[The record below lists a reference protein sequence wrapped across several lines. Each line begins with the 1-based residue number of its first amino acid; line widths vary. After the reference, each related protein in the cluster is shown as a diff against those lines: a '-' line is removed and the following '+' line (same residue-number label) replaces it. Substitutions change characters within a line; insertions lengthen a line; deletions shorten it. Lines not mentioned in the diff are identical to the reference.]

1 MLLHCPRV
9 QALFPQDRI
18 RLEHDGPVWMHWTEH
33 GGTLILKVG
42 DLQFTELAGYEGESG
57 LFLEV
62 ELTPGE
68 DVVQEIEGFAAEHSL
83 TLPPPASPP
92 ASECVIQPIL
102 AACHVPAR
110 KKFIFAEK
118 SLLEARPGP
127 AGSAVIAVK
136 GEFRTCPV
144 PCQEG
149 DLVIHLTPGDLTRLL
164 AHLRAWAK

>member
-9 QALFPQDRI
+9 QALFPKDRI
-18 RLEHDGPVWMHWTEH
+18 RLEPDGPVWMHYTEH

-42 DLQFTELAGYEGESG
+42 DLICSELAGYETESG

-68 DVVQEIEGFAAEHSL
+68 DVVDKIESFAAEQSL
-83 TLPPPASPP
+83 TLPPSTPPP
-92 ASECVIQPIL
+92 ASECVMQPIL
-102 AACHVPAR
+102 AACHVPAQ

-118 SLLEARPGP
+118 SLLEARPGK
-127 AGSAVIAVK
+127 AGSAEIAVK

-149 DLVIHLTPGDLTRLL
+149 DLVIHLTPGDMTRLL
-164 AHLRAWAK
+164 AHLRAWAR